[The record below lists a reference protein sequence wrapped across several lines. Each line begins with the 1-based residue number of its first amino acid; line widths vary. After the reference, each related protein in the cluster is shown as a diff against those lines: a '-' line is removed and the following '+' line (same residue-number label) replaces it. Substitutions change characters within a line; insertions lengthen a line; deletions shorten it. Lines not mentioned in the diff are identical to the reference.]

1 MVKKEILGLQIEV
14 DSAEIDKTDKKLRS
28 LDKLLQQTQRRAA
41 VLGKTK
47 IAPKITLDDRF
58 SSAAEKVKRTLTQIQ
73 RTKVRPV
80 VHLVDNVSAV
90 AARIQGSLIGLS
102 MKSLRVSVEAVDWDG
117 VVGGS
122 FDNWMS
128 AEGQGTLQKIS
139 SSIGTAL
146 GSGLKDVMMGALGL
160 AESKE
165 MVPKRR
171 IDFTNEDRQLLL
183 DQDNSL
189 YAEAGRKAGD
199 SFFQAFLGVFDTKQI
214 ADNLGGIQSEA
225 TIVKDE
231 TSQGDKTPKWL
242 KGLGEFGEQLGM
254 ALLVEIMMKKVGGK
268 WLSKGSSK
276 VAREI
281 GLDALGNIPS
291 RIATY
296 GRRGSNLSKALPF
309 LGKVLGVAGLGFTIY
324 DTQKYLDEKGIT
336 DVIQETPSRVWKQF
350 NEPVTEINGKPVKD
364 MGFFERQI
372 ESLKEQGNYLVN
384 DYFSDLGKSIKTNWK
399 VLTGDGKYTVD
410 ENGSVQVVNPQDN
423 STSHMNRSLK
433 NKMIRN
439 QPNEKTLMNQTFM
452 NSNKFS
458 GVNSIEK
465 FPNMSNLKIIESFQT
480 LGQGTTVNV
489 TIPSGAVNLTINKD
503 ELDYEK
509 IGNISAQKIASEVRL
524 AMQNMN

>member
-1 MVKKEILGLQIEV
+1 M
-14 DSAEIDKTDKKLRS
+14 
-28 LDKLLQQTQRRAA
+28 
-41 VLGKTK
+41 
-47 IAPKITLDDRF
+47 
-58 SSAAEKVKRTLTQIQ
+58 
-73 RTKVRPV
+73 
-80 VHLVDNVSAV
+80 
-90 AARIQGSLIGLS
+90 
-102 MKSLRVSVEAVDWDG
+102 EAVDWDG
-117 VVGGS
+117 VIGGS

-139 SSIGTAL
+139 SSIGAAL

-160 AESKE
+160 AEPKE

-189 YAEAGRKAGD
+189 YAEAGRKAGN

-214 ADNLGGIQSEA
+214 ADDLGGIQSEA

-231 TSQGDKTPKWL
+231 TSKGDKTPNWL
-242 KGLGEFGEQLGM
+242 KGLGDFGEQLGM
-254 ALLVEIMMKKVGGK
+254 ALLVELTMEKYGKKWLSKGISKFGGK

-276 VAREI
+276 VASEI
-281 GLDALGNIPS
+281 GLDALDNIPS
-291 RIATY
+291 RIVTY
-296 GRRGSNLSKALPF
+296 GRRGSSLSKALPF

-364 MGFFERQI
+364 MGFFERQL

-410 ENGSVQVVNPQDN
+410 ENGSVQVVNLPEN
-423 STSHMNRSLK
+423 STPSMKKSLK
-433 NKMIRN
+433 NKMVRN
-439 QPNEKTLMNQTFM
+439 QSNNETLMNQTFM
-452 NSNKFS
+452 NPNKIS
-458 GVNSIEK
+458 GVNTIEK
-465 FPNMSNLKIIESFQT
+465 FPNMSGLKIIESFQT

-489 TIPSGAVNLTINKD
+489 TIPSGAVNLTVNKD

-509 IGNISAQKIASEVRL
+509 IGNISAQKIANEVRL
-524 AMQNMN
+524 AIQNMS